1 MITEVQ
7 FTAESSQEQM
17 RIKFLLERKVSD
29 SDFPEAHQ
37 SFFHFP

>member
-17 RIKFLLERKVSD
+17 QIKFLLEGKVSD
-29 SDFPEAHQ
+29 SEFPEAHQ
-37 SFFHFP
+37 SSFLFP